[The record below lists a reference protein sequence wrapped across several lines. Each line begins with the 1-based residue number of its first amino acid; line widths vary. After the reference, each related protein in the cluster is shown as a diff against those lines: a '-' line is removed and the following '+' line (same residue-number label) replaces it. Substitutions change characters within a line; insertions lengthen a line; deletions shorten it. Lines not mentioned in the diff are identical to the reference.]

1 MMLTNWRKKTALQRF
16 EDDIQQRDI
25 NLKAKI
31 TEDDL
36 RFKQVK
42 GEVFKA
48 NQKSNNQL
56 LKQFFIEFVQAS
68 HGEAIGEIIEG
79 NETFMTSFVE

>member
-36 RFKQVK
+36 RFEQVK

-48 NQKSNNQL
+48 NQKSNN
-56 LKQFFIEFVQAS
+56 
-68 HGEAIGEIIEG
+68 
-79 NETFMTSFVE
+79 